1 METLQEKRDKFA
13 QQVKDKYAEREE
25 LMIISEKLKDY
36 AAYTREKEEYDQWVT
51 RKDGLIERE
60 KLTSKRLNAS
70 KKLKQ
75 TISEAE
81 SIAISNLID
90 KINQHVE
97 TYINLFFED
106 DPMTVEILPFT
117 ENKKKVVKPQINL
130 RISYK
135 GMDCD
140 LGMLSGGELQR
151 LVISFNLAL
160 CDMFDLPM
168 VLLDECTSNLDQE
181 TTQVIVDGI
190 KENFDKPV
198 VMIAHQ
204 VVSGIFDKVVH
215 I

>member
-1 METLQEKRDKFA
+1 MEITNKVIVVTGGAGGIGLAIAKEFIKEAPKIVILVDISFKNFNFKDEKILCKQCD
-13 QQVKDKYAEREE
+13 VTNE
-25 LMIISEKLKDY
+25 L
-36 AAYTREKEEYDQWVT
+36 
-51 RKDGLIERE
+51 
-60 KLTSKRLNAS
+60 
-70 KKLKQ
+70 
-75 TISEAE
+75 
-81 SIAISNLID
+81 SIQNLID

-106 DPMTVEILPFT
+106 DPMTVEVLPFT

-204 VVSGIFDKVVH
+204 VVSGMFDEIIKF
-215 I
+215 